1 MKLFNETFK
10 YYVYK
15 VVACSNNKWRRDKRQ
30 KSLAVGKRRT
40 TRQRMLNDLFTHE
53 EEHRSKVWHQ
63 MLHGKPI
70 TYSIHVDPDLSNESV
85 ALYR

>member
-1 MKLFNETFK
+1 MKLLNIMYIKLLRAATTNGVEIK
-10 YYVYK
+10 GK
-15 VVACSNNKWRRDKRQ
+15 

-70 TYSIHVDPDLSNESV
+70 TYSIHVDPGLVE
-85 ALYR
+85 